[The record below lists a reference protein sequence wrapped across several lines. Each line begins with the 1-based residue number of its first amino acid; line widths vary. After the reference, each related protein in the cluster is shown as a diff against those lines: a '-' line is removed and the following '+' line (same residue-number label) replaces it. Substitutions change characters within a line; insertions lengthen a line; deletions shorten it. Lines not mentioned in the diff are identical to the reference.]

1 MTRLNFSEHDI
12 AIGDCQ
18 GPAAPVAGRTW
29 VGAGGIGAHP
39 VALPIE
45 MQYRASTC
53 GYGVDRHHRRAH
65 ADAGDLRLEFAL
77 QFPGV
82 VRHVGRRT
90 AHIKAND
97 FVEAGYAS
105 RAHHADNA
113 ACWPRQD

>member
-18 GPAAPVAGRTW
+18 RPAAPVAGRSW
-29 VGAGGIGAHP
+29 IGPGGIGADS

-53 GYGVDRHHRRAH
+53 SYGVDRHHRRAH
-65 ADAGDLRLEFAL
+65 ADAGDLRLKFAL
-77 QFPGV
+77 QFTSV
-82 VRHVGRRT
+82 VRHIGRRT
-90 AHIKAND
+90 THIKAND

-105 RAHHADNA
+105 CTHHADNA
-113 ACWPRQD
+113 ACRPRQD